1 MCEKKNINRTEPFS
15 IVEIESNSTV
25 IDNIAEVF
33 KQGIKARESFVWLWS
48 E

>member
-25 IDNIAEVF
+25 IDKI
-33 KQGIKARESFVWLWS
+33 RSM
-48 E
+48 